1 MFKKLL
7 FTLMLGA
14 AAALSA
20 ANPKIYLSYDKG
32 FDSDS
37 GDSLSVSNGVML
49 DSGLLKLKGTLHPKS
64 GTNDPA
70 ALLPAGISGK
80 ALLIGRSDDQK
91 NYYSVKYFPPDGISP
106 KTGSISFW
114 LKPLTWKGKDNNAV
128 MFVSAEAAGQQIF
141 IYKYWNKNE
150 LWFFY
155 SADKTTS
162 LAAAPISNWTQNEWH
177 YVACTWSG
185 SELKIYLDG
194 SLKNAVPLKK
204 TGDKNF
210 THLNIGTI
218 GWPNK
223 VGQSLIDE
231 VKYYETP
238 LTAADIEK
246 EYRLLAS
253 RLLRDKGPVTLTVGN
268 AKPVVDGQIQPDE
281 YAFGGTGFFDTKT
294 QTYAALQSRYFLG
307 WDKDYFYAGVITP
320 AGEKFTAEKTLRD
333 SNLWEDDSI
342 ELHFIPGKSAK
353 DKYQFIFNA
362 KGAFYDAKNG
372 QPAWNA
378 DGVKTVSKL
387 VGKDWIFETA
397 IPWAALGLKTAPSD
411 MKFNLCRSFKEAASN
426 TSVSPCMRAY
436 MDPPNLATLL
446 FSPDAPRYEIAS
458 VGDPCARKVD
468 FVLKLRP
475 ASDASFTAK
484 LATQN
489 SVLPFQFEKSVSL
502 KKDQSGNISS
512 GVQALPPNSTLS
524 VQILANGTLLFDN
537 AFAYADM
544 TPVTVR
550 YLYTNSDTK
559 EMHLVCA
566 VHQRDIRASIRLEL
580 CDKTGRTVLKKEKD
594 IRTNIASDDIVFPI
608 ASVPPG
614 DYEIRIACLDPAG
627 KVFYSN
633 TEDIRIPAKNPPWT
647 DCRAGL
653 GNAVPSPWTP
663 LETNGSSIACHGRTY
678 RFGGAGL
685 MNSIVSRGHELL
697 AGDILLKVNGK
708 AVPFTVRNN
717 TADKNGY
724 EASCEL
730 AGSAEKVNFSLNVK
744 AEYDGCLWFTLK
756 ETPDAGAAEIR
767 SMALEIPL
775 LRKNLSSFDDNRGIL
790 SKVDLRKETRPVLSN
805 DLSVMPFFWI
815 GGDDVGLMAGMANL
829 KGWHVKEKTRSM
841 ELKLNP
847 ETATVVWNLVDTP
860 VKLEKARTVEFYLQ
874 ATPVKQKNGKSHTFR
889 ESDNVLVWTPF
900 GKKYFE
906 YLDEKTFDLAQLEG
920 IKRERNARRWR
931 NFYYTAPHGVSPYS
945 PDWNYFGWLWHSPLP
960 NLGDYCVDNDIS
972 TRERRNK
979 VTFTYACL
987 DCRSFFD
994 YKLDGVAK
1002 LVANQEFGVENLYY
1016 DLSWPKPCANAAHG
1030 CAWVD
1035 DFGVPQ
1041 ATFDI
1046 RGTREFNKRTYQ
1058 LLKRKNP
1065 DAMFVYHLI
1074 STRTP
1079 ADSFADLLVQGESYD
1094 RAVAEKESYY
1104 DVFTPD
1110 LLRIAYTARSN
1121 EQEIWLIPQFLRALQ
1136 LFNPKRAAE
1145 WASDQPKMDA
1155 ACRHFLGYIAVH
1167 NLGFMNGWSTRKEG
1181 YRFYKI
1187 QDELPWDE
1195 KVVFHPYWKEGPV
1208 RKVSP
1213 ATDRVMVSAFSREG
1227 KALLAVLNDTDR
1239 EENVVLNV
1247 DTKSLFGKTGTFQ
1260 GKDGFAP
1267 AEGPFMIRNDRLEL
1281 KVPPRGFRFLVF

>member
-411 MKFNLCRSFKEAASN
+411 MKFNLCRSFKETASN

-1002 LVANQEFGVENLYY
+1002 LVANPEFGVENLYY

-1136 LFNPKRAAE
+1136 LFNPKHAAE

-1239 EENVVLNV
+1239 EENIVLNV
-1247 DTKSLFGKTGTFQ
+1247 DTKFLFGKTGTFQ

-1267 AEGPFMIRNDRLEL
+1267 AEGLLMIRNDRLEL

>member
-1 MFKKLL
+1 MFRKLL
-7 FTLMLGA
+7 FTLLLGA

-37 GDSLSVSNGVML
+37 GDALSASNGVML
-49 DSGLLKLKGTLHPKS
+49 DSGLLKLKGTLHPKC
-64 GTNDPA
+64 GTTDPA
-70 ALLPAGISGK
+70 ALFPSGISGK
-80 ALLIGRSDDQK
+80 ALLIGRSEDQK
-91 NYYSVKYFPPDGISP
+91 HYYAVKYFPPDGISP
-106 KTGSISFW
+106 KAGSITFW
-114 LKPLTWKGKDNNAV
+114 LKPMTWKGKDKNAV

-141 IYKYWNKNE
+141 IYKYWNRNE

-162 LAAAPISNWTQNEWH
+162 LAAAPIANWIENEWH
-177 YVACTWSG
+177 YVACSWDG
-185 SELKIYLDG
+185 SELKLYIDG
-194 SLKNAVPLKK
+194 VLKK
-204 TGDKNF
+204 SVPMKKVGDRKF
-210 THLNIGTI
+210 SHLNIGTI

-231 VKYYETP
+231 VKYYDTS
-238 LTAADIEK
+238 LTAADVEK
-246 EYRLLAS
+246 EYGLLAS
-253 RLLRDKGPVTLTVGN
+253 RLLRTKGPVTITVGST
-268 AKPVVDGQIQPDE
+268 KPVADGVIQPYE
-281 YAFGGTGFFDTKT
+281 YAFGGTGFFDAKT
-294 QTYAALQSRYFLG
+294 QTYAALQSRCFLS

-320 AGEKFTAEKTLRD
+320 AGEKFKAEKTLRD
-333 SNLWEDDSI
+333 SNLWEDDSV
-342 ELHFIPGKSAK
+342 ELHFIPEKSAK

-378 DGVKTVSKL
+378 EGVKTASKI

-397 IPWAALGLKTAPSD
+397 IPWSALGLKTAPAE
-411 MKFNLCRSFKEAASN
+411 MKFNLCRTFKEAASN
-426 TSVSPCMRAY
+426 TTLSPCMRAY
-436 MDPPNLATLL
+436 MDPPNLTALL
-446 FSPDAPRYEIAS
+446 FSPDAPIYEIAS
-458 VGDPCARKVD
+458 LGDPCARKAD
-468 FVLKLRP
+468 FSLNLRTG
-475 ASDASFTAK
+475 SDTSFIAK

-502 KKDQSGNISS
+502 KKGQSGNISS
-512 GVQALPPNSTLS
+512 GPQSLPPNTTLS
-524 VQILANGTLLFDN
+524 VQLLANGTLLYDN
-537 AFAYADM
+537 SFAYADM

-550 YLYTNSDTK
+550 YLYTNSETK
-559 EMHLVCA
+559 EMHLICA
-566 VHQRDIRASIRLEL
+566 VHQRDIRASVRLEL
-580 CDKTGRTVLKKEKD
+580 CDKTGKTVLNQEKD
-594 IRTNIASDDIVFPI
+594 IRTNMASDDVVFPI
-608 ASVPPG
+608 GSVPPG
-614 DYEIRIACLDPAG
+614 DYEIRIACLGPTE

-633 TEDIRIPAKNPPWT
+633 TEDIRIPGKNPPWMG
-647 DCRAGL
+647 CRAGL
-653 GNAVPSPWTP
+653 SEVVPPPWTP
-663 LETNGSSIACHGRTY
+663 LKADGSVIACHGRTY
-678 RFGGAGL
+678 QFGGQGL
-685 MNSIVSRGHELL
+685 MSSIVSRGNELL
-697 AGDILLKVNGK
+697 SGDILLKVNGK
-708 AVPFTVRNN
+708 TVPFTMRKNR
-717 TADKNGY
+717 AAPNGY
-724 EASCEL
+724 EAFCEL
-730 AGSAEKVNFSLNVK
+730 AGSAGKVRFDLTVK

-756 ETPDAGAAEIR
+756 ELPEGAEEIR
-767 SMALEIPL
+767 SMTLEIPL
-775 LRKNLSSFDDNRGIL
+775 LRKNLSSFDDNRGIM
-790 SKVDLRKETRPVLSN
+790 SKVDLRRETRTLLSN
-805 DLSVMPFFWI
+805 DLSAMPFFWI

-829 KGWHVKEKTRSM
+829 KGWHVKDKSRSM
-841 ELKLNP
+841 ELKLTP
-847 ETATVVWNLVDTP
+847 ETATVVWNLVDTSM
-860 VKLEKARTVEFYLQ
+860 KLEKARTVEFYIQ
-874 ATPVKQKNGKSHTFR
+874 ATPVKPKNKKAQTFR

-906 YLDEKTFDLAQLEG
+906 YLDETTFDLKRLDA
-920 IKRERNARRWR
+920 IKRERESRHWR

-960 NLGDYCVDNDIS
+960 NLGDYCVDSDIS
-972 TRERRNK
+972 SRDRRDK

-994 YKLDGVAK
+994 YKLSGIAK
-1002 LVANQEFGVENLYY
+1002 LVANPKFGVENLYY
-1016 DLSWPKPCANAAHG
+1016 DLSWPKSCANAAHG

-1041 ATFDI
+1041 TTFDI

-1058 LLKRKNP
+1058 LLKQKNP

-1145 WASDQPKMDA
+1145 WASDQPKMDY
-1155 ACRHFLGYIAVH
+1155 ACRHFLGYLAVH
-1167 NLGFMNGWSTRKEG
+1167 NLNFMNGWSTRKEG
-1181 YRFYKI
+1181 HRFYKI

-1213 ATDRVMVSAFSREG
+1213 STDRVMASAFSRDG

-1247 DTKSLFGKTGTFQ
+1247 DTKALFGKTGTFQ

-1267 AEGPFMIRNDRLEL
+1267 ADGHFVIRDGRLEM